1 MGGEKASGGREMVGF
16 IVVLTVIR
24 EQNRGE
30 RGGLCVYLERD
41 IQIHFFFSFLFLAQI
56 EK

>member
-41 IQIHFFFSFLFLAQI
+41 IQIHFFFLFFF
-56 EK
+56 